1 MNKNIGGGAVG
12 GPLTTEQKKKLLW
25 GNKKNESAGPE
36 VNSTPLSCCLLCKT
50 YNLSDFLSLCSFA
63 LYSFQTVK
71 NWNNLFTDRERQEK
85 FNKLMVSFLSLSF
98 IFFYLVI

>member
-1 MNKNIGGGAVG
+1 MNNNIGGGAVG

-36 VNSTPLSCCLLCKT
+36 VNLTLSCCLLCKT

-85 FNKLMVSFLSLSF
+85 FNKLMVSSLSLPYSY
-98 IFFYLVI
+98 FFTIW